1 MERKVTR
8 TASTSIWIRLFW
20 AVGFGLIGFSILF
33 IIYYD
38 AIDDSFSMTRNIFGL
53 IGALLGIIAIRLQ
66 SNSPLSAISA
76 IQLAV
81 FSFLGVLVGVT
92 LMNILAV
99 VFYIGGSLSIAIS
112 EGLGAG
118 VVLGFLLTLA
128 ILPLHGSLKLLNSVI
143 NCSNSDL
150 I

>member
-33 IIYYD
+33 IIYYG

-66 SNSPLSAISA
+66 SKSPLSAISA
-76 IQLAV
+76 IKLAV

-143 NCSNSDL
+143 NSNRKGHS
-150 I
+150 